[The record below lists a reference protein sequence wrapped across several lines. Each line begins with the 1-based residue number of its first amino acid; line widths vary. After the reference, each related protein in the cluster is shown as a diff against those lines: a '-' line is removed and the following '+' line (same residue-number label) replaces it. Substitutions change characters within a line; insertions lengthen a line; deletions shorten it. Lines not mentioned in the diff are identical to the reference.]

1 MATIIINNQYMRH
14 PARNRVLKGGNN
26 FSVFKKGINL
36 NMFLEDCFKIITV
49 HNWSQRFIL
58 PVPSLVRKS
67 GEISE

>member
-1 MATIIINNQYMRH
+1 MRH

-58 PVPSLVRKS
+58 PVPSLVR
-67 GEISE
+67 IW